1 MNRIN
6 LFRDLSVRTKAVRS
20 NPVTLESVTW
30 GKINFDKTAGTL
42 LFAVLLIVC
51 SIAVGCSSDKPQP
64 ASTTNQSGMTQPTA
78 TAINTPTSAPPAP
91 AMQAATKPLH
101 KKVVRKAPVT
111 VTYAD
116 KASGVSFQY
125 PRKYS
130 LETGDAAEKLLSS
143 DPAPMAFVQTGGV
156 AVAAVAV
163 PESAYPNSDL
173 RSAFFNVSLN
183 NALTEEQCGKFSVP
197 PGATAPDSAA
207 PTTPRL
213 SKLMIGDMELQGTEN
228 LASQGT
234 REEASKY
241 YHVFENGTC
250 YEFALKVATT
260 GVETEGGKHV
270 DREEVFQR
278 LEKILATV
286 KIKAA
291 AEVTASAPVPPSAE
305 NPAQ

>member
-6 LFRDLSVRTKAVRS
+6 LFRDLSIRTKEVRS

-30 GKINFDKTAGTL
+30 GKINFDKTASTVV
-42 LFAVLLIVC
+42 FAALLIVC

-64 ASTTNQSGMTQPTA
+64 ASTTNQSAMTQPTPPA
-78 TAINTPTSAPPAP
+78 VTIPTSTPAVP
-91 AMQAATKPLH
+91 AMQAATKPVH

-116 KASGVSFQY
+116 KTSGVSFQY
-125 PRKYS
+125 QRKYA
-130 LETGDAAEKLLSS
+130 LETGDAAEKFLSS

-173 RSAFFNVSLN
+173 RSAFFNVSVN
-183 NALTEEQCGKFSVP
+183 NALTAEQCGKFSVP
-197 PGATAPDSAA
+197 PGATAPDDAA
-207 PTTPRL
+207 LSTPRL

-228 LASQGT
+228 VATQGT
-234 REEASKY
+234 HEEASKY

-250 YEFALKVATT
+250 YEFALKVETT

-278 LEKILATV
+278 LEEILATG

-291 AEVTASAPVPPSAE
+291 AEVTASAPIAPSAE

>member
-6 LFRDLSVRTKAVRS
+6 LFHDLSVRTKAVRS

-143 DPAPMAFVQTGGV
+143 DPAPMAFVQTGGGGG
-156 AVAAVAV
+156 AAGCG
-163 PESAYPNSDL
+163 L
-173 RSAFFNVSLN
+173 RDAFAHIDIHVRNFYCRLH
-183 NALTEEQCGKFSVP
+183 
-197 PGATAPDSAA
+197 
-207 PTTPRL
+207 TT
-213 SKLMIGDMELQGTEN
+213 
-228 LASQGT
+228 
-234 REEASKY
+234 
-241 YHVFENGTC
+241 
-250 YEFALKVATT
+250 
-260 GVETEGGKHV
+260 V
-270 DREEVFQR
+270 D
-278 LEKILATV
+278 
-286 KIKAA
+286 
-291 AEVTASAPVPPSAE
+291 
-305 NPAQ
+305 